1 MSFCLIFE
9 QAAAVAA
16 SAGKSSNWRKKHEDF
31 IETIREARKVKAIMD
46 AGGKLSDLPPPKP
59 MDTSDYIQCPHCQR
73 RFSEGAAERHIPRC
87 ASIKSNK
94 PVGPKSR
101 K

>member
-1 MSFCLIFE
+1 MFYLVFE
-9 QAAAVAA
+9 QAVAA
-16 SAGKSSNWRKKHEDF
+16 AASPASKSSNWRKKHEDF

-59 MDTSDYIQCPHCQR
+59 MDTSDYVQCPHCQR

-87 ASIKSNK
+87 ANIKSNK
-94 PVGPKSR
+94 APKAR